1 MTSYLDLPIG
11 DKTTQLITAVIE
23 IRRITYRSFKLR
35 VAAIGRN
42 TPRLR
47 AFLLMV

>member
-23 IRRITYRSFKLR
+23 IRQSAYQVLQ
-35 VAAIGRN
+35 AAHSRY
-42 TPRLR
+42 LEKH
-47 AFLLMV
+47 AAV